1 MEENRVLIIGLDGA
15 TLDLIRPWAAQ
26 GYLPNLQKL
35 MAQGAWGEMQSTIQ
49 PITAPAWTSMI
60 TGVNQG
66 KHGLYDFVRRK
77 ADSYAMEVTNASHVS
92 APTIFDLA
100 SQQNKRVIAI
110 NVPYTFPPRPV
121 NGICIGG
128 PFAPVVSPELVHPVD
143 FFTRLKEIAPHYFI
157 LPDYD
162 ATHADPL
169 GEYAR
174 QLKNEVELREQVSL
188 ALMKEEDWDLFMV
201 VIMATDEVQHA
212 YWHCMDA
219 RPGDALYPYRDV
231 IREIYQRAD
240 EAIGK
245 LLAAVEQE
253 ADKPTYVFIASD
265 HGFGQLKYMIN
276 LNRWLVEQGFM
287 AFQPAAENRVGSIK
301 SKTVKRLATAYR
313 RYLPSKARKILRT
326 RMGNQT
332 FERMKGEIESA
343 LFTSGVDWPSTRV
356 YALGAGGNLY
366 VNLQGREPQGI
377 VAPGEEYEDLRSN
390 VIQSLQE
397 LKDPDT
403 GEALVKR
410 TFRREELYQGPFV
423 ERAPDL
429 IIQWRDYA
437 YWGRGRYDSHAPV
450 FEGNKKLDFTEIPLT
465 GTHRP
470 QGILIASGPGIATG
484 THLQDSSLLDVAP
497 TVLGLLGLPGYA
509 ALDGVFL
516 QAAFKA
522 EVTADI
528 LQSSKVADQAVN
540 EADYQFTQEESKIIE
555 DHLRSLG
562 YL

>member
-1 MEENRVLIIGLDGA
+1 MKENRVLIIGLDGA
-15 TLDLIRPWAAQ
+15 TLDLIRPWAEQ
-26 GYLPNLQKL
+26 GYLPNLKKL
-35 MAQGAWGEMQSTIQ
+35 MAHGAWGELQSTVQ

-77 ADSYAMEVTNASHVS
+77 ADSYAMEVTNAAHVK

-128 PFAPVVSPELVHPVD
+128 PFAPVVSPELVHPAE
-143 FFTRLKEIAPHYFI
+143 FFTRLKTIAPEYFI

-162 ATHADPL
+162 ATQADPL
-169 GEYAR
+169 AEYAHR
-174 QLKNEVELREQVSL
+174 LKKEVELRERVSL
-188 ALMKEEDWDLFMV
+188 ALMNQEEWDLFMV

-212 YWHCMDA
+212 YWHGMDA
-219 RPGDALYPYRDV
+219 KPGDALYPYRNA
-231 IREIYQRAD
+231 IRETYQRAD
-240 EAIGK
+240 EAIGR
-245 LLAAVEQE
+245 LLARVNQDQE
-253 ADKPTYVFIASD
+253 KSTYVLVASD
-265 HGFGQLKYMIN
+265 HGFGPLKYMIN
-276 LNRWLVEQGFM
+276 LNRWLVEKDFM
-287 AFQPAAENRVGSIK
+287 RFQPISENRLGSIK
-301 SKTVKRLATAYR
+301 SKTVQRLATAYR
-313 RYLPSKARKILRT
+313 RYLPSKVRTLLRN

-332 FERMKGEIESA
+332 FERMKGEIEST
-343 LFTSGVDWPSTRV
+343 LFNSGVDWPSTRV

-366 VNLQGREPQGI
+366 VNLRGREPQGI
-377 VAPGEEYEDLRSN
+377 IEPGTEYENLRSE
-390 VIQSLQE
+390 VILALQE
-397 LKDPDT
+397 LKDPES
-403 GEALVKR
+403 GEVLVKR
-410 TFRREELYQGPFV
+410 TYRREELYQGPFV

-450 FEGNKKLDFTEIPLT
+450 FEGNKKIDFTEIPLT

-470 QGILIASGPGIATG
+470 QGMLIASGPGTQTG
-484 THLQDSSLLDVAP
+484 TRLQGSSILDVAP
-497 TVLGLLGLPGYA
+497 TVLSLLGLGGHPV
-509 ALDGVFL
+509 LDGHFL
-516 QAAFKA
+516 REAFQA
-522 EVTADI
+522 EMVSDI
-528 LQSSKVADQAVN
+528 LQKVNVDDQPVN
-540 EADYQFTQEESKIIE
+540 GADYQFTEEESKIIE